1 MCTEDTVELV
11 LSLEDVDVNITNDTG
26 WTALI
31 ARASWGDAKA
41 VELLLADGR
50 AEVNKVDNGGNT
62 ALIYAVNHGRSQC
75 TKLLLAD
82 PRVDVSAVNN
92 DGENALMSACTH
104 IRDCMGKVGATTE
117 EEAEEDPA
125 RGLVL
130 LLQSRRCTNDDLTVA
145 IQYVRQSLPTRR
157 EVARAE
163 ATGEPLQSFSRTAR
177 LVLPVLEAELAGQRR
192 WCGGCLR
199 LTPDQHLEL
208 CAGCNQIGYCHLP
221 DDYVLKHMH
230 WPRREALL
238 AKTTCQRWHW
248 EQGGHRA
255 ACAGMAAEAKAKKA
269 EEAAAAAAAAKEG
282 GRPNK
287 KKKKKKGGKKGA
299 GRR

>member
-1 MCTEDTVELV
+1 M
-11 LSLEDVDVNITNDTG
+11 VD
-26 WTALI
+26 
-31 ARASWGDAKA
+31 K
-41 VELLLADGR
+41 
-50 AEVNKVDNGGNT
+50 GG
-62 ALIYAVNHGRSQC
+62 H
-75 TKLLLAD
+75 
-82 PRVDVSAVNN
+82 
-92 DGENALMSACTH
+92 NALVHACSRMSK
-104 IRDCMGKVGATTE
+104 CMGKVGATTE

-130 LLQSRRCTNDDLTVA
+130 LLQSRRCTNDDLALA
-145 IQYVRQSLPTRR
+145 IQHIRKFLPTRR
-157 EVARAE
+157 LLV
-163 ATGEPLQSFSRTAR
+163 TFSAPFHRMAR

-255 ACAGMAAEAKAKKA
+255 ACAGMAAEAKAKKKK
-269 EEAAAAAAAAKEG
+269 EEAAAAKAAKEG

-287 KKKKKKGGKKGA
+287 KTVKGGKKGGKKGA
-299 GRR
+299 ERR

>member
-1 MCTEDTVELV
+1 M
-11 LSLEDVDVNITNDTG
+11 
-26 WTALI
+26 AL
-31 ARASWGDAKA
+31 
-41 VELLLADGR
+41 
-50 AEVNKVDNGGNT
+50 
-62 ALIYAVNHGRSQC
+62 
-75 TKLLLAD
+75 
-82 PRVDVSAVNN
+82 
-92 DGENALMSACTH
+92 
-104 IRDCMGKVGATTE
+104 
-117 EEAEEDPA
+117 
-125 RGLVL
+125 
-130 LLQSRRCTNDDLTVA
+130 A
-145 IQYVRQSLPTRR
+145 IQVQRSRNLPTRR
-157 EVARAE
+157 HIAHAE
-163 ATGEPLQSFSRTAR
+163 ATGEPLDPFHRMAR

-255 ACAGMAAEAKAKKA
+255 ACAGMAAEAKAKKKEA
-269 EEAAAAAAAAKEG
+269 KAAAAVKAAKEA
-282 GRPNK
+282 GRTNNK
-287 KKKKKKGGKKGA
+287 KKKGKKGGKKGA